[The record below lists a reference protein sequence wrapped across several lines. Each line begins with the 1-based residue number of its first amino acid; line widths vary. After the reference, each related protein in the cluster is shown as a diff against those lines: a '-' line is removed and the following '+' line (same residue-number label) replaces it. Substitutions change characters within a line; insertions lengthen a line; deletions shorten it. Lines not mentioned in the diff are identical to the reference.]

1 MRASG
6 ILGFDMSDSLF
17 TRIARIELA
26 PPRFLAMPA
35 AGIDISTSGI
45 KTAVLAER
53 IGGLELI
60 EYGEQLLPLGAI
72 TGGEITDPVM
82 VAKAIGE
89 VAHAHHIK
97 FANIALSESRSYLF
111 EARLEGDHRTA
122 SSVELRALTEQ
133 HIDEYI
139 PLPPTEVAFDVTPVI
154 VTETNM
160 TVAGVGYARRVIEES
175 LATLDEAGIVTRAI
189 ESETFS
195 MARAL
200 MPRTSRETVLIID
213 IGKTTTKLMVVT
225 GQTPRFAT
233 TLDIGGDALTQAVMK
248 HFGVTEEEAKHVKA
262 EKGLVSGT
270 EQDEYVATMLITV
283 SAIREEI
290 LRRLEYWQGRAQAG
304 TDHEPVERV
313 ILTGGNATVR
323 GLPEYLETALKLPV
337 VLGDVFTNLAS
348 RDVWLPPLDYM
359 ESLAYATAI
368 GLALRDHQH

>member
-1 MRASG
+1 
-6 ILGFDMSDSLF
+6 MSDSLF
-17 TRIARIELA
+17 ARIARIELA
-26 PPRFLAMPA
+26 PPQYLSMPA

-53 IGGLELI
+53 VGGLELVA
-60 EYGEQLLPLGAI
+60 YGEKLLPLGAV

-82 VAKAIGE
+82 VAKAVRDITRD
-89 VAHAHHIK
+89 HHIK

-111 EARLEGDHRTA
+111 EARLEGDHRKA

-139 PLPPTEVAFDVTPVI
+139 PLPPTEVAFDVVPVV
-154 VTETNM
+154 VTEANM

-200 MPRTSRETVLIID
+200 MPKDGHETVLIID

-248 HFGVTEEEAKHVKA
+248 HFGVSEEEAKKIKA
-262 EKGLVSGT
+262 EKGLVSSV
-270 EQDEYVATMLITV
+270 EEDEYAATMLITV

-290 LRRLEYWQGRAQAG
+290 LRRLQYWQGRAEKG
-304 TDHEPVERV
+304 SDHEPVERV

-323 GLPEYLETALKLPV
+323 GLPEYFETALKLPV
-337 VLGDVFTNLAS
+337 ALGDVFINLAS